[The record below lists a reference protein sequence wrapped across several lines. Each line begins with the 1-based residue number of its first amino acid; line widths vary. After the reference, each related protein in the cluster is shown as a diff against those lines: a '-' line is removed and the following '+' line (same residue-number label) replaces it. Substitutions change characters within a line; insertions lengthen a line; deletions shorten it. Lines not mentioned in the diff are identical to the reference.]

1 MGDLVGRLRASVTK
15 GREPTDE
22 DAIEAANE
30 IERLKEKLALAQRWC
45 TEAADEIERMKA
57 ELAEF
62 RNAAADEIKRSQD
75 RRLIEREACAQVAD
89 EWGKGR
95 FKEEIDAAESI
106 AAAIR
111 ARQES

>member
-1 MGDLVGRLRASVTK
+1 VDKVYEEIVREADGLRT
-15 GREPTDE
+15 
-22 DAIEAANE
+22 E
-30 IERLKEKLALAQRWC
+30 IARLKEKLTLAQRWC
-45 TEAADEIERMKA
+45 IEAADEIERLKA

-62 RNAAADEIKRSQD
+62 RNAAADEIKRSQ
-75 RRLIEREACAQVAD
+75 EREACAQIAD

>member
-30 IERLKEKLALAQRWC
+30 IDRLREKLTLAQRWC
-45 TEAADEIERMKA
+45 IEAANEIERLKA
-57 ELAEF
+57 EFAEF
-62 RNAAADEIKRSQD
+62 RNAAADEIKRSQ
-75 RRLIEREACAQVAD
+75 EREACAQVAD